1 MHQANSTLLLL
12 LPFVADG
19 QTMVSIIRGAL
30 RTVADDQAAVV
41 EDVCHSNATAIAHT
55 VAELEQM
62 HQKVEDVRATLL
74 AANAGMQAA
83 GNDLVCNVQHVDQL
97 QEVQDNLQ
105 QAAAAVQAAQAVLE
119 QCLIAGELIGQQQ
132 LYPALC
138 MLDKIRRK
146 HLGEE
151 I

>member
-1 MHQANSTLLLL
+1 
-12 LPFVADG
+12 
-19 QTMVSIIRGAL
+19 MVSIISGAL

-62 HQKVEDVRATLL
+62 HQRVEDVKSTLL

-83 GNDLVCNVQHVDQL
+83 GNDLVGNVQHVDQL

-132 LYPALC
+132 LYPVLC

-146 HLGEE
+146 HLGKEACR
-151 I
+151 IICSSLFGAACAQH

>member
-1 MHQANSTLLLL
+1 
-12 LPFVADG
+12 
-19 QTMVSIIRGAL
+19 MVSIICGAL
-30 RTVADDQAAVV
+30 RAVSDDQAAVV

-62 HQKVEDVRATLL
+62 HSRVEDVKATLL
-74 AANAGMQAA
+74 GANDSMQDAGA
-83 GNDLVCNVQHVDQL
+83 DLVSNVQHVTQL
-97 QEVQDNLQ
+97 TEVQDNLA

-119 QCLIAGELIGQQQ
+119 QCLAAGELIGQQQ

-146 HLGEE
+146 HLGERDTIDRVSGSCTVHRE
-151 I
+151 V